1 MISYVEY
8 LNVPTKVAIAIIAAF
23 LLMQLIG
30 EILEFKGKVVP
41 EFIKVR
47 KYFSRKKQE
56 RETIA
61 DVKVTLDKVKES
73 LDTMNAH
80 YSTDN
85 IQMRNDW
92 IRKVNTCLDKY
103 DCRLDELSCKLD
115 KNNEDTLELLI
126 ENMRSTIIGFA
137 TAVVNPE
144 SAATREQFNR
154 VFKIYHRYEG
164 LITEHGLTNGEVDIA
179 YRIIKESYE
188 NHMRNHTFIEDVRGY
203 NDIK

>member
-23 LLMQLIG
+23 LFMQLIG

-41 EFIKVR
+41 ECIKVR

-56 RETIA
+56 RETMA
-61 DVKVTLDKVKES
+61 EVKVTLEKVKES
-73 LDTMNAH
+73 LDTMNEH

-85 IQMRNDW
+85 IKMRNQW
-92 IRKVNTCLDKY
+92 IQRVNECLGKY
-103 DCRLDELSCKLD
+103 DSRLDDLSVKLD
-115 KNNEDTLELLI
+115 KNNKDTLDLLI
-126 ENMRSTIIGFA
+126 ENMRGTIIGFA
-137 TAVVNPE
+137 TAVANPE
-144 SAATREQFNR
+144 SPVTREQFNR
-154 VFKIYHRYEG
+154 VIKVYHKYES
-164 LITEHGLTNGEVDIA
+164 LISENGLTNGEVDIA

-203 NDIK
+203 TDMT

>member
-8 LNVPTKVAIAIIAAF
+8 LNVPTKVAIAIIAVF
-23 LLMQLIG
+23 LLMQLVG

-56 RETIA
+56 RETMA
-61 DVKVTLDKVKES
+61 EVKITLDRVKES
-73 LDTMNAH
+73 LDAMNEH

-85 IQMRNDW
+85 IRMRNQW
-92 IRKVNTCLDKY
+92 IQRVNECLGKY
-103 DCRLDELSCKLD
+103 DSRLDDLSIKLD
-115 KNNEDTLELLI
+115 KNNKDTLELLI
-126 ENMRSTIIGFA
+126 ENMRGTIIGFA
-137 TAVVNPE
+137 TAVANPE
-144 SAATREQFNR
+144 SPVTREQFNR
-154 VFKIYHRYEG
+154 VIKIYHRYED
-164 LITEHGLTNGEVDIA
+164 LITENGLTNGEVDIA

-203 NDIK
+203 TNMT